1 MTKDQETSYLVRLAN
16 NTTQHK
22 GFIVFYEDL
31 EGEVRAYE
39 CSDLFRLK
47 ESIDR
52 LQPTYKMLYA
62 EPYFIP
68 AEARRICESLRQAIT
83 YRQRAK
89 SISKQIV

>member
-22 GFIVFYEDL
+22 GFVVFYEDP

-39 CSDLFRLK
+39 CGDLFRLK

-52 LQPTYKMLYA
+52 SQPTYQMLYA
-62 EPYFIP
+62 EPYFVP
-68 AEARRICESLRQAIT
+68 SEARKICESLRQAIT

-89 SISKQIV
+89 SLGKQVV